1 MDKLINDFSIGL
13 FFMQAVI
20 LIILILLMKKFAWKP
35 ILNSLSERENG
46 IQEALA
52 AAEMAKLEMQALQ
65 AQNDNLIKEARI
77 ERDAMIKDAKETAT
91 QMIEAAKSK
100 SSEEADKIILA
111 ARESINAE
119 KAQAISELK
128 AQMANFSLEIA
139 DRIIRTELA
148 SDDKQQALASKLAEE
163 INLN

>member
-20 LIILILLMKKFAWKP
+20 LIILILLMKKYAWKP

-52 AAEMAKLEMQALQ
+52 AAEMAKLEMQTLQ

>member
-20 LIILILLMKKFAWKP
+20 LIILILLMKKYAWKP